1 MLRRAVHRIRFG
13 HDHGWVPAHAS
24 DYLDGDLGPREIV
37 RVQRHVAECAECRE
51 LVRGLQTL
59 LYGLGTLRGEPS
71 ERVAGTVLASVRSRL
86 RGLPPTER

>member
-1 MLRRAVHRIRFG
+1 
-13 HDHGWVPAHAS
+13 
-24 DYLDGDLGPREIV
+24 
-37 RVQRHVAECAECRE
+37 VQRHVAECAECRE